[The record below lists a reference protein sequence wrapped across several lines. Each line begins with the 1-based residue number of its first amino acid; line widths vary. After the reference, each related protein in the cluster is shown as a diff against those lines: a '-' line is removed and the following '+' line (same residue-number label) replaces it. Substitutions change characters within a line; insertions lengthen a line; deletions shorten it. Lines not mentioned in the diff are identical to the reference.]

1 MRQIDVELRSVTKR
15 FGDFVA
21 VRDIDL
27 AIERGKFVTLLG
39 PSGCG
44 KTTTLRMI
52 GGFEAAD
59 AGEILIDGKPLQAD
73 LGAGRPTRMVFQS
86 YALFPHMTVTQNIA
100 FGLRMMKLGAAEIA
114 RRVDHIIPL
123 LGLGDHATKFP
134 RQLSGGQ
141 QQRVAL
147 ARALVTRPR
156 VLLLDEPLGALDLKM
171 RKHMQGELKKLQR
184 EVGITFIYVTHDQE
198 EAMNLSDTIVV
209 MDTGRIVQVGTPQ
222 EIYNRPSTAY
232 VADFIGE
239 TNLVAGTVRLLNGI
253 SASIVT
259 GLGPLSVPR
268 EQAGALK
275 EGDRVFLTIRP
286 EHVRL
291 EQDAVGGRALAG
303 RITDVAYLGSAT
315 RVTVAVGDFT
325 VRADVP
331 GVLTATT
338 GAPVRIGWQPDQAR
352 LLPYD
357 ERFAVPAPARE
368 AARPS

>member
-1 MRQIDVELRSVTKR
+1 MRQIDVELRGVTKR

-52 GGFEAAD
+52 GGFEAAN

-86 YALFPHMTVTQNIA
+86 YALFPHMTVTQNVA
-100 FGLRMMKLGAAEIA
+100 FGLRMMRLGSAEIA
-114 RRVDHIIPL
+114 RRVEEIIPL
-123 LGLGDHATKFP
+123 LGLQDHATKFP

-209 MDTGRIVQVGTPQ
+209 MDTGRIVQIGTPQ
-222 EIYNRPSTAY
+222 EIYNRPTTAY

-239 TNLVAGTVRLLNGI
+239 TNLLTGTVKSVNGAT
-253 SASIVT
+253 ASIAT
-259 GLGPLSVPR
+259 GLGALSVPR
-268 EQAGALK
+268 EPAIALT
-275 EGDRVFLTIRP
+275 EGERVFLTVRP

-291 EQDAVGGRALAG
+291 DQSGGESLAG
-303 RITDVAYLGSAT
+303 QITEIAYLGSAT
-315 RVTVAVGDFT
+315 RITVAVGDCSL
-325 VRADVP
+325 RADVP
-331 GVLTATT
+331 GVLSAEP
-338 GAPVRIGWQPDQAR
+338 GAAVRVGWAPEQAR

-357 ERFAVPAPARE
+357 ERFAGPATSAVR
-368 AARPS
+368 

>member
-1 MRQIDVELRSVTKR
+1 MRQIDVELKGVTKR

-21 VRDIDL
+21 VCDIDL

-86 YALFPHMTVTQNIA
+86 YALFPHMTVTQNVA

-114 RRVDHIIPL
+114 RRVEEIIRL

-209 MDTGRIVQVGTPQ
+209 MDTGRIVQIGTPQ

-239 TNLVAGTVRLLNGI
+239 TNLLAGTLQSVNGAT
-253 SASIVT
+253 ASVAT
-259 GLGPLSVPR
+259 GLGALSVLR
-268 EQAGALK
+268 ESAIALK
-275 EGDRVFLTIRP
+275 EGERVFLTVRP
-286 EHVRL
+286 EHIKL
-291 EQDAVGGRALAG
+291 DKDATGAAALAG
-303 RITDVAYLGSAT
+303 RITEIAYLGSAT
-315 RVTVAVGDFT
+315 RVTVAVGDCAL
-325 VRADVP
+325 RADVP
-331 GVLTATT
+331 GVLAVET
-338 GAPVRIGWQPDQAR
+338 GAAVRVGWAPEQVR

-357 ERFAVPAPARE
+357 ERFAALSSG
-368 AARPS
+368 AARQ